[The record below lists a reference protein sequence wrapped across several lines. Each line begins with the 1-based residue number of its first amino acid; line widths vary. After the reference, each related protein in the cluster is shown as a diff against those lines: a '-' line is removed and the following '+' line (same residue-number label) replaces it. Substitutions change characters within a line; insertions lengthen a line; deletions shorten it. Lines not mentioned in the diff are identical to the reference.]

1 MRGKSIWSAAIA
13 LAMSSGMSA
22 GSLLYA
28 PAIRSER
35 INAGERQ
42 RRRQVTIRRFY
53 GVYATRAG
61 KPGTTAQ
68 DKRRALKAKRK

>member
-1 MRGKSIWSAAIA
+1 MRGKSIWSAAMA
-13 LAMSSGMSA
+13 LAMAGGIGA

-42 RRRQVTIRRFY
+42 RRRQVTTRRSY
-53 GVYATRAG
+53 GFYATRAG